1 MGKLHWLFFVVWNL
15 YMFQERG
22 RKIMDKKIKEIYQF
36 LLSETEYL
44 KEAGKDV
51 EKATESFLKKGIVS
65 LGENDYEKVRDE
77 LFAVTSLAEETGF
90 IKGFQYAVMLMS
102 ECYTAK

>member
-1 MGKLHWLFFVVWNL
+1 MVNGGNFIGYFYMVWNIYTL
-15 YMFQERG
+15 QERG

-51 EKATESFLKKGIVS
+51 EKATESFLKKVLS
-65 LGENDYEKVRDE
+65 VWVKMTMKKFEMNYL
-77 LFAVTSLAEETGF
+77 
-90 IKGFQYAVMLMS
+90 Q
-102 ECYTAK
+102 